1 MKDKVVGILGGMGP
15 EATVDLFSN
24 IVAETNV
31 ESDNDHLRIII
42 DNNPKM
48 PSRQD
53 AILND
58 GENPGPAMADTARN
72 LERAGADFIIIGAN
86 TAHYFYDYV
95 KNAVDI
101 PVLHIIDETVLETI
115 RKVDNVKKVGVLA
128 TSGAMKT
135 KMYQNS
141 FNKFDIEVVEVPNEI
156 QELVHNSVFSFRLD
170 GLNNENEEMM
180 LKAAKFLIDNGAEA
194 LIMGCTEI
202 PLVLGN
208 KKLSVEVVNPN
219 NIIATIAVKFAKNL
233 CQVEE
238 VENRYL
244 SVNS

>member
-24 IVAETNV
+24 IVAETSV

-53 AILND
+53 AILNE
-58 GENPGPAMADTARN
+58 GEDPGPAMVETARN

-101 PVLHIIDETVLETI
+101 PVLHIIDEAVLETN
-115 RKVDNVKKVGVLA
+115 RKVENVKKVGVLA
-128 TSGAMKT
+128 ASGAMKT
-135 KMYQNS
+135 KMWQNS
-141 FNKFDIEVVEVPNEI
+141 FNRSDIEVVEVPDEI
-156 QELVHNSVFSFRLD
+156 QEMVQNSIFSFRLV
-170 GLNNENEEMM
+170 GLNNENEEML

-194 LIMGCTEI
+194 IILGCTET
-202 PLVLGN
+202 PLILGN

-219 NIIATIAVKFAKNL
+219 NIIATIAVKYAKNL

-238 VENRYL
+238 VGNRYL
-244 SVNS
+244 TVNS